1 MSQTLV
7 GLAYYYWD
15 ITFLRSAHGRHSTLH
30 QNSSSHQ
37 IHRRTVQPRATTL
50 RFRYIITIKNLS
62 QQTVQLVSR
71 RWLITDS
78 NGKQMTV
85 EGDGVVGQ
93 QPFIPSNDEYT
104 YSSGTALETPVGVMQ
119 GHYKMLDE
127 KGQEFIT
134 EIEPFRLAVPNV
146 LN

>member
-1 MSQTLV
+1 M
-7 GLAYYYWD
+7 
-15 ITFLRSAHGRHSTLH
+15 
-30 QNSSSHQ
+30 
-37 IHRRTVQPRATTL
+37 
-50 RFRYIITIKNLS
+50 
-62 QQTVQLVSR
+62 SR

-104 YSSGTALETPVGVMQ
+104 YSSGTALETPPVGVMQ